1 MLELR
6 WPEGVGGVK
15 PPGKWWPWR
24 VCRLTGQAS
33 APLRRTVP
41 MKTLA
46 SLLVLSF
53 AVVVAAPAFAGGDKP
68 KTQAECAGAKDMIWD
83 DATKTC
89 NPVKK

>member
-1 MLELR
+1 
-6 WPEGVGGVK
+6 
-15 PPGKWWPWR
+15 
-24 VCRLTGQAS
+24 
-33 APLRRTVP
+33 
-41 MKTLA
+41 MKALA

-89 NPVKK
+89 VPIKK

>member
-1 MLELR
+1 
-6 WPEGVGGVK
+6 
-15 PPGKWWPWR
+15 
-24 VCRLTGQAS
+24 
-33 APLRRTVP
+33 

-68 KTQAECAGAKDMIWD
+68 KTQAECAAEKDMIWD

-89 NPVKK
+89 NPIKK

>member
-1 MLELR
+1 VVAVAKTPTDR
-6 WPEGVGGVK
+6 SGVRALK
-15 PPGKWWPWR
+15 EDR
-24 VCRLTGQAS
+24 
-33 APLRRTVP
+33 P

-89 NPVKK
+89 NPIKK